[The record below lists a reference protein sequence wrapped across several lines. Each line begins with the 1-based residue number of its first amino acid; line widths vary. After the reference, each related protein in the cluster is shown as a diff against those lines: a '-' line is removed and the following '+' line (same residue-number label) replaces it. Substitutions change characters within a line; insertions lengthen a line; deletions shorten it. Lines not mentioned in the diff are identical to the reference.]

1 MRLLR
6 RLDVPLLA
14 ATLALVLIGIIAI
27 YSATYHNDSTAVQG
41 KQGLLAILASAV
53 QSKQGLF
60 AVLAFVV
67 ALAVVYVPE
76 KVIYSV
82 AYLLYMLG
90 IMSLVA
96 VLAWGTGDATRWLR
110 LGPVMLQPSEL
121 AKIATIIALA
131 RYLSDRN
138 VESVNSFGGFLGALF
153 LVLVPIALIVRQP
166 DLGTAVSFGAPLF
179 PMLYWA
185 GMRKFFIFLVISP
198 LISVFCSLD
207 TLWQQSTPYVFA
219 VFVVGSTFLI
229 HRFMRRLWLTI
240 SMAVVNISAGLLTVY
255 FLENFLHPYQKARIM
270 TFFNPASDPLGS
282 GWNIIQSKIAI
293 GSGGLTGKGL
303 LEGTQTKHQFLPAA
317 HTDFIFSVIAE
328 EGGFVMALIV
338 LGLFFLLIYRAL
350 HIASMT
356 NNAFYGLTALGLAAM
371 LTFHVF
377 INVGMT
383 IGVMP
388 ITGLPLP
395 FLSSGGSSLLS
406 NLIAIG
412 LLLHIGTYRHEF

>member
-6 RLDVPLLA
+6 QLDFPLLI
-14 ATLALVLIGIIAI
+14 ATLATVLIGIIAI
-27 YSATYHNDSTAVQG
+27 YSATYHNDSTAVQNAWS
-41 KQGLLAILASAV
+41 KQVQFAILA
-53 QSKQGLF
+53 F
-60 AVLAFVV
+60 AV
-67 ALAVVYVPE
+67 ALAIVYVPE

-82 AYLLYMLG
+82 AYLLYLLS
-90 IMSLVA
+90 IVSLVA

-110 LGPVMLQPSEL
+110 LGPLMLQPSEL

-131 RYLSDRN
+131 RYLSDRS
-138 VESVNSFGGFLGALF
+138 VERINSFGGFLWALF
-153 LVLVPIALIVRQP
+153 LILVPIALIVRQP

-185 GMRKFFIFLVISP
+185 GMRKFFIFLILSP
-198 LISVFCSLD
+198 LISVICSLEP
-207 TLWQQSTPYVFA
+207 LWQGGTPYVFA
-219 VFVVGSTFLI
+219 IFVVGSTFLV
-229 HRFMRRLWLTI
+229 HHFLRRPWLTF
-240 SMAVVNISAGLLTVY
+240 SMAVINTSAGLLTVY
-255 FLENFLHPYQKARIM
+255 FLDHFLHPYQKARIM
-270 TFFNPASDPLGS
+270 TFFNPESDPLAS

-317 HTDFIFSVIAE
+317 HTDFIFSVIGE
-328 EGGFVMALIV
+328 EGGFAMALIV
-338 LGLFFLLIYRAL
+338 LSLFFFLIYRAL
-350 HIASMT
+350 RIASMA
-356 NNAFYGLTALGLAAM
+356 NNAFYSQTAVGLAAM

-377 INVGMT
+377 INIGMT

-406 NLIAIG
+406 NLLAIG
-412 LLLHIGTYRHEF
+412 LLLHIGTYRHEY

>member
-6 RLDVPLLA
+6 QLDIPLLI
-14 ATLALVLIGIIAI
+14 ATLGIVLIGIIAI
-27 YSATYHNDSTAVQG
+27 YSATYHNDSTAVQNAWS
-41 KQGLLAILASAV
+41 KQIQFAILA
-53 QSKQGLF
+53 F
-60 AVLAFVV
+60 AV
-67 ALAVVYVPE
+67 ALAIVYTPE

-82 AYLLYMLG
+82 AYVLYLFG
-90 IMSLVA
+90 VVSLVA
-96 VLAWGTGDATRWLR
+96 VLAWGTGEATRWLR
-110 LGPVMLQPSEL
+110 LGPLMLQPSEL

-138 VESVNSFGGFLGALF
+138 LERINSFDGFLGALF
-153 LVLVPIALIVRQP
+153 IVLVPIALIVRQP
-166 DLGTAVSFGAPLF
+166 DLGTAISFGAPLF

-185 GMRKFFIFLVISP
+185 GMRKFFIFLVVSP
-198 LISVFCSLD
+198 LISVICSFDL
-207 TLWQQSTPYVFA
+207 LWQESTPYVFA
-219 VFVVGSTFLI
+219 TFVIGSTFVI
-229 HRFMRRLWLTI
+229 HHFLRRLWLTI
-240 SMAVVNISAGLLTVY
+240 SMAFVNTLAGLLTVY
-255 FLENFLHPYQKARIM
+255 FLDHFLRPYQKARIM
-270 TFFNPASDPLGS
+270 TFFNPESDPLES

-303 LEGTQTKHQFLPAA
+303 LEGTQTKHEFLPAA
-317 HTDFIFSVIAE
+317 HTDFIFSVIGE

-338 LGLFFLLIYRAL
+338 LGLFFFLIYRAL
-350 HIASMT
+350 HIAST
-356 NNAFYGLTALGLAAM
+356 AHNIFYSLTAVGLAAM

-377 INVGMT
+377 INIGMT

>member
-6 RLDVPLLA
+6 RLDVPLLI
-14 ATLALVLIGIIAI
+14 ATLATVLIGIIAI
-27 YSATYHNDSTAVQG
+27 YSATYHNDSTSVQNAWI
-41 KQGLLAILASAV
+41 KQLQFAILA
-53 QSKQGLF
+53 F
-60 AVLAFVV
+60 AVAI
-67 ALAVVYVPE
+67 AIVYIPE

-82 AYLLYMLG
+82 AYLLYLFS
-90 IMSLVA
+90 IVSLVA
-96 VLAWGTGDATRWLR
+96 VLMWGTGDATRWLR

-138 VESVNSFGGFLGALF
+138 TERINSFNSFLGALF
-153 LVLVPIALIVRQP
+153 LVLVPISLIVRQP
-166 DLGTAVSFGAPLF
+166 DLGTAISFGAPFF

-185 GMRKFFIFLVISP
+185 GMRKFFIFLIISP

-207 TLWQQSTPYVFA
+207 PLWQQGTPYVFA
-219 VFVVGSTFLI
+219 VFIVGSTFLI
-229 HRFMRRLWLTI
+229 HHFMRRLWLTI

-270 TFFNPASDPLGS
+270 TFFNPESDPLGS

-350 HIASMT
+350 HIASMA

-406 NLIAIG
+406 NLLAIG

>member
-1 MRLLR
+1 MRLIR
-6 RLDVPLLA
+6 RLDVPLLM
-14 ATLALVLIGIIAI
+14 ATLATVLIGIIAI
-27 YSATYHNDSTAVQG
+27 YSATYHNDSTSVQNAWI
-41 KQGLLAILASAV
+41 KQL
-53 QSKQGLF
+53 QF
-60 AVLAFVV
+60 AVLAFAV
-67 ALAVVYVPE
+67 AIAIVYIPE

-82 AYLLYMLG
+82 AYLLYLFS
-90 IMSLVA
+90 IVSLVA
-96 VLAWGTGDATRWLR
+96 VLMWGTGDATRWLR
-110 LGPVMLQPSEL
+110 LGPMMLQPSEL

-138 VESVNSFGGFLGALF
+138 AEHINSFGGFFGALV
-153 LVLVPIALIVRQP
+153 LVLVPMALIVRQP
-166 DLGTAVSFGAPLF
+166 DLGTAISFGAPFF

-185 GMRKFFIFLVISP
+185 GMRKFFILLLLSP
-198 LISVFCSLD
+198 FISVFCSLD
-207 TLWQQSTPYVFA
+207 PLWQQSTPYVFA
-219 VFVVGSTFLI
+219 GFVIGSTFLV
-229 HRFMRRLWLTI
+229 HHFTRQLWLTI
-240 SMAVVNISAGLLTVY
+240 SLAVVNTSAGLLTVY

-350 HIASMT
+350 HIASMA
-356 NNAFYGLTALGLAAM
+356 NNAFYSLTALGLAVM

-406 NLIAIG
+406 NLLAIG

>member
-6 RLDVPLLA
+6 QLDLSLLI
-14 ATLALVLIGIIAI
+14 ATLATVMIGIIAI
-27 YSATYHNDSTAVQG
+27 YSATYHNDSTSVQN
-41 KQGLLAILASAV
+41 AW
-53 QSKQGLF
+53 SKQVQF
-60 AVLAFVV
+60 AILAFVV
-67 ALAVVYVPE
+67 AIAIVYVPE

-82 AYLLYMLG
+82 AYLLYLFG
-90 IMSLVA
+90 IVSLVA

-110 LGPVMLQPSEL
+110 LGPLMMQPSEL

-138 VESVNSFGGFLGALF
+138 IEHINSFRGFFGAL
-153 LVLVPIALIVRQP
+153 LLILVPIALIVRQP

-185 GMRKFFIFLVISP
+185 GMRKFSIFLVISP
-198 LISVFCSLD
+198 LIRVFCSFD
-207 TLWQQSTPYVFA
+207 PLWQGATPYVFA
-219 VFVVGSTFLI
+219 IFVVGSTFLI
-229 HRFMRRLWLTI
+229 HHFLRQLWLTI
-240 SMAVVNISAGLLTVY
+240 SMAVINSLAGLLTVY
-255 FLENFLHPYQKARIM
+255 FLEHFLHPYQKARIM
-270 TFFNPASDPLGS
+270 TFFNPESDPLGS

-303 LEGTQTKHQFLPAA
+303 LEGTQTKHEFLPAA
-317 HTDFIFSVIAE
+317 HTDFIFSVIGE
-328 EGGFVMALIV
+328 EGGFAMALIV
-338 LGLFFLLIYRAL
+338 LGLFFFLIYRAL
-350 HIASMT
+350 HIASMA
-356 NNAFYGLTALGLAAM
+356 NNVFYSLTAVGLAAM

-377 INVGMT
+377 INIGMT

>member
-6 RLDVPLLA
+6 GLDLPLLI
-14 ATLALVLIGIIAI
+14 ATLATVLIGIIAI
-27 YSATYHNDSTAVQG
+27 YSATYHNDSTAVQNAWI
-41 KQGLLAILASAV
+41 KQV
-53 QSKQGLF
+53 QF
-60 AVLAFVV
+60 AVLAFVLAV
-67 ALAVVYVPE
+67 AVVYVPE

-82 AYLLYMLG
+82 AYLLYLLG
-90 IMSLVA
+90 IVSLVA

-110 LGPVMLQPSEL
+110 LGPLMLQPSEL

-131 RYLSDRN
+131 RYLSDRS
-138 VESVNSFGGFLGALF
+138 VERINSFGGFLGALS
-153 LVLVPIALIVRQP
+153 LILVPIALIVRQP

-185 GMRKFFIFLVISP
+185 GMRKFSIFLVISP
-198 LISVFCSLD
+198 LIGVVCSLEL
-207 TLWQQSTPYVFA
+207 LWQWGAPYVFA
-219 VFVVGSTFLI
+219 AFLICSTFLI
-229 HRFMRRLWLTI
+229 HHFLRQLWLTI
-240 SMAVVNISAGLLTVY
+240 TMVFVNTSAGLLTVY
-255 FLENFLHPYQKARIM
+255 FLEHFLRPYQQARIM
-270 TFFNPASDPLGS
+270 TFFNPESDPLGD

-317 HTDFIFSVIAE
+317 HTDFIFSVIGE

-338 LGLFFLLIYRAL
+338 LSLFFFLIYRAL
-350 HIASMT
+350 HIASMA
-356 NNAFYGLTALGLAAM
+356 NNAFYGLTAVGVAAM

-377 INVGMT
+377 INIGMT

-406 NLIAIG
+406 NLLAIG

>member
-6 RLDVPLLA
+6 GLDFPLLI
-14 ATLALVLIGIIAI
+14 ATLATVLIGIIAI
-27 YSATYHNDSTAVQG
+27 YSATYHSDSTAVQN
-41 KQGLLAILASAV
+41 AW
-53 QSKQGLF
+53 SKQVQF
-60 AVLAFVV
+60 AILAFVV

-76 KVIYSV
+76 RVIYSV
-82 AYLLYMLG
+82 AYLLYLIG
-90 IMSLVA
+90 IVSLVA
-96 VLAWGTGDATRWLR
+96 VLVWGTGDATRWLR

-131 RYLSDRN
+131 RYLSDRSA
-138 VESVNSFGGFLGALF
+138 ERVNSFGGFLGALF
-153 LVLVPIALIVRQP
+153 LILVPIALIVRQP
-166 DLGTAVSFGAPLF
+166 DLGTAVSFGASLF

-185 GMRKFFIFLVISP
+185 GMRKFFVFLVISP

-207 TLWQQSTPYVFA
+207 PLWQWGTPYVFA
-219 VFVVGSTFLI
+219 TFVVGSTFLI
-229 HRFMRRLWLTI
+229 HHFLRQLWLTI
-240 SMAVVNISAGLLTVY
+240 SMAVINTSAGLLTVY
-255 FLENFLHPYQKARIM
+255 FLEYFLRPYQKARIT
-270 TFFNPASDPLGS
+270 TFFNPESDPLES

-293 GSGGLTGKGL
+293 GSGGLTGKGF

-317 HTDFIFSVIAE
+317 HTDFIFSVIGE

-338 LGLFFLLIYRAL
+338 LSLFFFLIYRAL
-350 HIASMT
+350 SIASMA
-356 NNAFYGLTALGLAAM
+356 NNAFYGLTAVGVAAM

-377 INVGMT
+377 INIGMT

-406 NLIAIG
+406 NLLAIG
-412 LLLHIGTYRHEF
+412 LLLHIGTYRHEY

>member
-6 RLDVPLLA
+6 RLDVPLLI
-14 ATLALVLIGIIAI
+14 ATLATVLIGIIAI
-27 YSATYHNDSTAVQG
+27 YSATYHNDSTSVQNAWI
-41 KQGLLAILASAV
+41 KQLQFAI
-53 QSKQGLF
+53 
-60 AVLAFVV
+60 LAFVV
-67 ALAVVYVPE
+67 AIAVAYIPE

-82 AYLLYMLG
+82 AYLLYLFS
-90 IMSLVA
+90 IVSLVA
-96 VLAWGTGDATRWLR
+96 VLMWGTGDATRWLR

-121 AKIATIIALA
+121 AKLATIIALA

-138 VESVNSFGGFLGALF
+138 TEHINSISGFLGALF
-153 LVLVPIALIVRQP
+153 LVLVPIALIVPQP
-166 DLGTAVSFGAPLF
+166 DLGTAISFGAPFF

-198 LISVFCSLD
+198 LISVFCSLNL
-207 TLWQQSTPYVFA
+207 LWQWGTPYVFA
-219 VFVVGSTFLI
+219 IFIVGSTLLI

-240 SMAVVNISAGLLTVY
+240 FMAIVNISAGLLTVY
-255 FLENFLHPYQKARIM
+255 FLENFLRPYQKARIM
-270 TFFNPASDPLGS
+270 TFFDPASDPLGD

-338 LGLFFLLIYRAL
+338 LGLFFFLIYRAL
-350 HIASMT
+350 HIASMA

-406 NLIAIG
+406 NLLAIG

>member
-6 RLDVPLLA
+6 QLDLLLLI
-14 ATLALVLIGIIAI
+14 ATLATVVIGIIAI
-27 YSATYHNDSTAVQG
+27 YSATYHNDSTSVQNAWS
-41 KQGLLAILASAV
+41 KQVQFAILA
-53 QSKQGLF
+53 F
-60 AVLAFVV
+60 AVAI
-67 ALAVVYVPE
+67 AIVYVPE

-82 AYLLYMLG
+82 AYLLYLLG
-90 IMSLVA
+90 IVSLVA

-110 LGPVMLQPSEL
+110 LGPLMVQPSEL

-138 VESVNSFGGFLGALF
+138 IEHINSFSGFFGGLL
-153 LVLVPIALIVRQP
+153 LILVPIALIVRQP

-185 GMRKFFIFLVISP
+185 GMRKFSIFLVISP

-207 TLWQQSTPYVFA
+207 PLWQGATPYVFA
-219 VFVVGSTFLI
+219 TFVVGSTFLI
-229 HRFMRRLWLTI
+229 HHFLRQLWLTI
-240 SMAVVNISAGLLTVY
+240 SMAVINSLAGLLTVY
-255 FLENFLHPYQKARIM
+255 FLEHFLHPYQKARIM
-270 TFFNPASDPLGS
+270 TFFNPESDPLGS

-303 LEGTQTKHQFLPAA
+303 LEGTQTKHEFLPAA
-317 HTDFIFSVIAE
+317 HTDFIFSVIGE
-328 EGGFVMALIV
+328 EGGFAMALIV
-338 LGLFFLLIYRAL
+338 LGLFFFLIYRAL
-350 HIASMT
+350 HIASMA
-356 NNAFYGLTALGLAAM
+356 NNVFYSLTAVGLASM

-377 INVGMT
+377 INIGMT

-406 NLIAIG
+406 NLIAVG

>member
-6 RLDVPLLA
+6 QLDLPLLI
-14 ATLALVLIGIIAI
+14 ATLTIVMLGIIAI
-27 YSATYHNDSTAVQG
+27 YSATYHNDSTSVQNAWS
-41 KQGLLAILASAV
+41 KQVQFAILA
-53 QSKQGLF
+53 F
-60 AVLAFVV
+60 AVAI
-67 ALAVVYVPE
+67 AIVYVPE

-82 AYLLYMLG
+82 AYLLYLLG
-90 IMSLVA
+90 IVSLVA

-110 LGPVMLQPSEL
+110 LGPLMVQPSEL

-131 RYLSDRN
+131 RHLSDRN
-138 VESVNSFGGFLGALF
+138 IEHINSFSGFFGGLL
-153 LVLVPIALIVRQP
+153 LILVPIALIVRQP

-185 GMRKFFIFLVISP
+185 GMRKFSIFLVISP

-207 TLWQQSTPYVFA
+207 PLWQGATPYVFA
-219 VFVVGSTFLI
+219 TFVVGSTFLI
-229 HRFMRRLWLTI
+229 HHFLRQLWLTI
-240 SMAVVNISAGLLTVY
+240 SMAVINSLAGLLTVY
-255 FLENFLHPYQKARIM
+255 FLEHFLHSYQKARIM
-270 TFFNPASDPLGS
+270 TFFNPESDPLGY

-303 LEGTQTKHQFLPAA
+303 LEGTQTKHEFLPAA
-317 HTDFIFSVIAE
+317 HTDFIFSVIGE
-328 EGGFVMALIV
+328 EGGFAMALIV
-338 LGLFFLLIYRAL
+338 LGLFFFLIYRAL
-350 HIASMT
+350 HIASMA
-356 NNAFYGLTALGLAAM
+356 NNVFYSLTAVGLASM

-377 INVGMT
+377 INIGMT

>member
-1 MRLLR
+1 M
-6 RLDVPLLA
+6 
-14 ATLALVLIGIIAI
+14 
-27 YSATYHNDSTAVQG
+27 
-41 KQGLLAILASAV
+41 
-53 QSKQGLF
+53 
-60 AVLAFVV
+60 
-67 ALAVVYVPE
+67 
-76 KVIYSV
+76 
-82 AYLLYMLG
+82 
-90 IMSLVA
+90 
-96 VLAWGTGDATRWLR
+96 WGTGDATRWLR

-138 VESVNSFGGFLGALF
+138 TERINSFNSFLGALF

-166 DLGTAVSFGAPLF
+166 DLGTAISFGAPFF

-207 TLWQQSTPYVFA
+207 PLWQQGTPYVFA
-219 VFVVGSTFLI
+219 VFIVGSTFLI
-229 HRFMRRLWLTI
+229 HHFMRRLWLTI

-255 FLENFLHPYQKARIM
+255 FLENFLRPYQKARIM
-270 TFFNPASDPLGS
+270 TFFDPASDPLGD

-303 LEGTQTKHQFLPAA
+303 LEGTQTKNQFLPAA

-350 HIASMT
+350 HIASMA

-406 NLIAIG
+406 NLLAIG

>member
-1 MRLLR
+1 MLLLR
-6 RLDVPLLA
+6 RLDVPLLM
-14 ATLALVLIGIIAI
+14 ATLATILIGIIAI
-27 YSATYHNDSTAVQG
+27 YSATYHNDSTLVQNAWI
-41 KQGLLAILASAV
+41 KQLQFAILA
-53 QSKQGLF
+53 F
-60 AVLAFVV
+60 AVAI
-67 ALAVVYVPE
+67 AVVYIPE

-82 AYLLYMLG
+82 AYLLYLFS
-90 IMSLVA
+90 IASLVA
-96 VLAWGTGDATRWLR
+96 VLMWGTGDATRWLR

-121 AKIATIIALA
+121 TKIATIIALA

-138 VESVNSFGGFLGALF
+138 TEHINSINGFLGALF
-153 LVLVPIALIVRQP
+153 LVLVPIALIVPQP
-166 DLGTAVSFGAPLF
+166 DLGTAISLGAPFF

-185 GMRKFFIFLVISP
+185 GLRRFFIFLIISP
-198 LISVFCSLD
+198 LISVFCSLEP
-207 TLWQQSTPYVFA
+207 LWQWGTPYVFA
-219 VFVVGSTFLI
+219 SFIIGSTLLI
-229 HRFMRRLWLTI
+229 HRFMRQLWLTI
-240 SMAVVNISAGLLTVY
+240 SMAVVNTSAGLLIVY
-255 FLENFLHPYQKARIM
+255 FWENFLHPYQKARIT
-270 TFFNPASDPLGS
+270 TFLNPESDPLGD

-338 LGLFFLLIYRAL
+338 LGLFFFLIYRAL
-350 HIASMT
+350 HIASMA

-406 NLIAIG
+406 NLLAIG

>member
-6 RLDVPLLA
+6 RLDVPLLI
-14 ATLALVLIGIIAI
+14 ATLATVLIGIIAI
-27 YSATYHNDSTAVQG
+27 YSATYHNDSTSVQNAWI
-41 KQGLLAILASAV
+41 KQLQFAI
-53 QSKQGLF
+53 
-60 AVLAFVV
+60 LAFVV
-67 ALAVVYVPE
+67 AIAVAYIPE

-82 AYLLYMLG
+82 SYLLYLFS
-90 IMSLVA
+90 IVSLVA
-96 VLAWGTGDATRWLR
+96 VLMWGTGDATRWLR

-121 AKIATIIALA
+121 AKLATIIALA

-138 VESVNSFGGFLGALF
+138 TEYINSISGFLGALF
-153 LVLVPIALIVRQP
+153 FVLVPIALIVPQP
-166 DLGTAVSFGAPLF
+166 DLGTAISFGAPFF

-185 GMRKFFIFLVISP
+185 GMRKFFIFLIISP
-198 LISVFCSLD
+198 LISVFCSLEP
-207 TLWQQSTPYVFA
+207 LWHWVTPYVFA
-219 VFVVGSTFLI
+219 AFIIGSTLLI

-240 SMAVVNISAGLLTVY
+240 FMAVVNISAGLLTVY
-255 FLENFLHPYQKARIM
+255 FLENFLRPYQKARIM
-270 TFFNPASDPLGS
+270 TFFNPESDPLGS

-338 LGLFFLLIYRAL
+338 LGLFFFLIYRAL
-350 HIASMT
+350 HIASMA

-406 NLIAIG
+406 NLLAIG
-412 LLLHIGTYRHEF
+412 LLFHIGTYRHEF

>member
-6 RLDVPLLA
+6 QLDFPLLI
-14 ATLALVLIGIIAI
+14 ATLATVLIGIIAI
-27 YSATYHNDSTAVQG
+27 YSATYHNDSTAVQNAWS
-41 KQGLLAILASAV
+41 KQVQFAILA
-53 QSKQGLF
+53 
-60 AVLAFVV
+60 LAL

-82 AYLLYMLG
+82 GYLLYLIG
-90 IMSLVA
+90 IVSLIA

-110 LGPVMLQPSEL
+110 LGPLMLQPSEL

-131 RYLSDRN
+131 RYLSDRS
-138 VESVNSFGGFLGALF
+138 VERINSLGGFLGALF
-153 LVLVPIALIVRQP
+153 LILVPLALIVRQP

-185 GMRKFFIFLVISP
+185 GMRKFFIFLVVSP
-198 LISVFCSLD
+198 LISVVCSLD
-207 TLWQQSTPYVFA
+207 PLWQWGTPYVFGI
-219 VFVVGSTFLI
+219 FLVGSTFLI
-229 HRFMRRLWLTI
+229 HHFLRQLWLTI
-240 SMAVVNISAGLLTVY
+240 SMAFINTSAGLLTVY
-255 FLENFLHPYQKARIM
+255 FLEHFLHPYQKARIM
-270 TFFNPASDPLGS
+270 TFFNPESDPLRS

-293 GSGGLTGKGL
+293 GSGGLTGKGF

-317 HTDFIFSVIAE
+317 HTDFIFSVIGE
-328 EGGFVMALIV
+328 EGGFVVALIV
-338 LGLFFLLIYRAL
+338 LGLFFFLIYRAL
-350 HIASMT
+350 HIASMA
-356 NNAFYGLTALGLAAM
+356 NNAFYSLTAVGVAAM

-377 INVGMT
+377 INIGMT

-406 NLIAIG
+406 NLLAIG
-412 LLLHIGTYRHEF
+412 LLLHIDTYRHEF

>member
-1 MRLLR
+1 MRLFR
-6 RLDVPLLA
+6 QLDFALLI
-14 ATLALVLIGIIAI
+14 ATLAIVGIGIVAI
-27 YSATYHNDSTAVQG
+27 YSATYHNDSIAVQNSWL
-41 KQGLLAILASAV
+41 KQVQFAIVAV
-53 QSKQGLF
+53 
-60 AVLAFVV
+60 VV

-82 AYLLYMLG
+82 AYLLYLLG
-90 IMSLVA
+90 IVSLVA

-110 LGPVMLQPSEL
+110 LGPLMLQPSEL

-138 VESVNSFGGFLGALF
+138 VERVNSLGSFLGAL
-153 LVLVPIALIVRQP
+153 LLILVPIALIVRQP

-185 GMRKFFIFLVISP
+185 GMRKFFLFLVISP
-198 LISVFCSLD
+198 LISVGCSLD
-207 TLWQQSTPYVFA
+207 ILWQSGTPYLFA
-219 VFVVGSTFLI
+219 AFVIGSTFLI
-229 HRFMRRLWLTI
+229 HHFLRRLWITVG
-240 SMAVVNISAGLLTVY
+240 MALVNTSAGLLMVY
-255 FLENFLHPYQKARIM
+255 FLDHFLRPYQKARVM
-270 TFFNPASDPLGS
+270 TFFSPESDPLGS

-293 GSGGLTGKGL
+293 GSGGWTGKGL

-317 HTDFIFSVIAE
+317 HTDFIFSVIGE
-328 EGGFVMALIV
+328 EGGFVMALLV
-338 LGLFFLLIYRAL
+338 LGLFFFLIYRAL
-350 HIASMT
+350 RIASLT
-356 NNAFYGLTALGLAAM
+356 NNAFYSLTAIGLAAM

-377 INVGMT
+377 VNIGMT

-406 NLIAIG
+406 NFLAIG

>member
-1 MRLLR
+1 
-6 RLDVPLLA
+6 LA
-14 ATLALVLIGIIAI
+14 TVLIGIIAI
-27 YSATYHNDSTAVQG
+27 YSATYHNDSTSVQNAWI
-41 KQGLLAILASAV
+41 KQSQFAFLA
-53 QSKQGLF
+53 F
-60 AVLAFVV
+60 AVAI
-67 ALAVVYVPE
+67 AIVYIPE

-82 AYLLYMLG
+82 AYLLYLFSL
-90 IMSLVA
+90 MSLVA
-96 VLAWGTGDATRWLR
+96 VLMWGTGDATRWLR

-138 VESVNSFGGFLGALF
+138 TERINSIEGFLGALF
-153 LVLVPIALIVRQP
+153 LVLAPIALIVRQP
-166 DLGTAVSFGAPLF
+166 DLGTAISFGAPFF
-179 PMLYWA
+179 PMIYWA
-185 GMRKFFIFLVISP
+185 GMRKFLIFLVISP
-198 LISVFCSLD
+198 LISVLCSLNL
-207 TLWQQSTPYVFA
+207 LWQWGTPYVFA
-219 VFVVGSTFLI
+219 IFIVGSTFLI
-229 HRFMRRLWLTI
+229 HHFMRRLWLTI
-240 SMAVVNISAGLLTVY
+240 SMAVVNISAGLLMVY

-270 TFFNPASDPLGS
+270 TFFNPESDPLGS

-328 EGGFVMALIV
+328 EGGFVMALVV

-350 HIASMT
+350 HITSMA
-356 NNAFYGLTALGLAAM
+356 NNAFYGLTALGLAAI

-406 NLIAIG
+406 NFLAIG